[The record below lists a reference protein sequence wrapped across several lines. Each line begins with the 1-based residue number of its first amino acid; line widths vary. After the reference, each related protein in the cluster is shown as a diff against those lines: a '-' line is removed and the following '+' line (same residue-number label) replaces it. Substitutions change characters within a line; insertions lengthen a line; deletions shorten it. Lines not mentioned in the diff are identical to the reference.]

1 MSTTEKTKPA
11 EFATATGGP
20 LATTRPVDAEQR
32 QMGSTGASMLFD
44 NAMFNRLLEIANM
57 MASAKRLP
65 KHCHGSPADCFII
78 ASMAYRW
85 GMDPFQV
92 ALKTYVVSESRGG
105 PPRDGAPVAYEAQ
118 LVSAVI
124 NTLAPLESRL
134 KTTTTG
140 TGEDM
145 ECTVVGKLRDSDT
158 PDAKTVKLKD
168 VKIRNSPLWQSDPD
182 QQLAY
187 FTQRAWAR
195 KYCSEILL
203 GVYAPED
210 DWAESTAMVDVSP
223 PRPQTPTEALDKFA
237 NTGGAGGTASAGDV
251 KAEQVKPAADKP
263 KDPPPAPAVK
273 EHVVEG
279 TGEVLSVPVPPAE
292 VSEGW
297 TKAKKWL
304 PLYKWLAM
312 VLPNVGDLPTRKV
325 LAEEWKDVLDAA
337 RAHSDGYKS
346 SVERLMAAALKEAPG
361 GEPS

>member
-1 MSTTEKTKPA
+1 MTTTEKTKPA

-20 LATTRPVDAEQR
+20 LATTRGPTEQA

-92 ALKTYVVSESRGG
+92 ALKTYVVSEGKGG

-140 TGEDM
+140 TGENM
-145 ECTVVGKLRDSDT
+145 ECTVVGKLKDSDT
-158 PDAKTVKLKD
+158 PDSKTVRLGD
-168 VKIRNSPLWQSDPD
+168 VKVRNSPLWQSDPD

-223 PRPQTPTEALDKFA
+223 PRPQTPTEALDNFA
-237 NTGGAGGTASAGDV
+237 KSATQTPAADAKV
-251 KAEQVKPAADKP
+251 EQTKPAADKP

-292 VSEGW
+292 VSDGW

-312 VLPNVGDLPTRKV
+312 VLPNIGDLPTRKV
-325 LAEEWKDVLDAA
+325 LAEEWKEVLEAA
-337 RAHSDGYKS
+337 RAHSDGYKA
-346 SVERLMAAALKEAPG
+346 SVDRLMAAALKEAAD